1 MANQHNNADNNFL
14 SLIPVH
20 GNMAVVDGAFTEPQS
35 QSRLQSS
42 TAMANQNV
50 NYLTLAPVHGNMAVT
65 KGAFISQRQQR
76 RQERRQ
82 QREQFMQQRISS
94 GSVQGNVAET
104 ESAFT
109 EPHSQFDAH
118 GISSSGRAQGDMPVI
133 DGEYISQ
140 QQSRAYRAEVER
152 QREEITEMR
161 ALTSHL
167 SGIDLSSSSSPT
179 SSSTP
184 AAASHLNKG
193 KDTTLTQ
200 EESKDLVALTAVFS
214 EGMLEGICSE
224 YECSKVSAVLKC
236 ARLFAQNES
245 RAGICGESG
254 LRGRGGFR
262 FDE

>member
-1 MANQHNNADNNFL
+1 MADQTKNNNFL

-20 GNMAVVDGAFTEPQS
+20 GTMAVNEAAFTEPQS

-42 TAMANQNV
+42 TAMANQNI
-50 NYLTLAPVHGNMAVT
+50 NYLTLAPVLGNMAVT
-65 KGAFISQRQQR
+65 EGAFISQRQQR
-76 RQERRQ
+76 RQERRL
-82 QREQFMQQRISS
+82 QRLQSRQQRISS
-94 GSVQGNVAET
+94 GRVQGNVAET
-104 ESAFT
+104 DGTFT

-118 GISSSGRAQGDMPVI
+118 GISSGKAQGNMAVI

-214 EGMLEGICSE
+214 EGMLEGICSK

-245 RAGICGESG
+245 RARICGEGG

>member
-1 MANQHNNADNNFL
+1 MAF
-14 SLIPVH
+14 I
-20 GNMAVVDGAFTEPQS
+20 DGTFTEPQS

-42 TAMANQNV
+42 TAMTNQNS
-50 NYLTLAPVHGNMAVT
+50 NFLPLAPVHGNIAVT
-65 KGAFISQRQQR
+65 EGAFISPRLRQR
-76 RQERRQ
+76 RPSR
-82 QREQFMQQRISS
+82 QQRISS
-94 GSVQGNVAET
+94 GRVQGNVAET

-118 GISSSGRAQGDMPVI
+118 GTSSSGRAQGNMPVI
-133 DGEYISQ
+133 DGEYISH

-152 QREEITEMR
+152 EREETMKLR
-161 ALTSHL
+161 ALVSHL
-167 SGIDLSSSSSPT
+167 SCIDLSSSSSPT

-193 KDTTLTQ
+193 KDTILTQ

-236 ARLFAQNES
+236 ARLFAQNGS
-245 RAGICGESG
+245 RAGICGEGRS
-254 LRGRGGFR
+254 RGRGGFS
-262 FDE
+262 FVD